1 MEITDHDSYLAAQP
15 AAHRALLQRLRAQ
28 IAAAAPDAV
37 ECISYK
43 MPAFRLPNGKVVAG
57 YASFKR
63 HCAYLPHSGR
73 TLASLAAS
81 LAGYTQTQGSLHFTA
96 ANAPSDALVAALVA
110 ARRAEVDG

>member
-1 MEITDHDSYLAAQP
+1 MDWTDHDSYLAAQP
-15 AAHRALLQRLRAQ
+15 EPHRALLARLRAQ

-43 MPAFRLPNGKVVAG
+43 MPAFRLSSGKVVAG

-73 TLASLAAS
+73 TLSSMGAL
-81 LAGYTQTQGSLHFTA
+81 LDGYSQTQGSLHFTA
-96 ANAPSDALVAALVA
+96 DNAPDDALVAALLA
-110 ARRAEVDG
+110 TRRAEIDG